1 MAKAGRCASAAQGSG
16 GDCCLFSGGV
26 QSCSSS
32 AWQCSALVMRG
43 RTVTSHGCRGGTP
56 HDGRRRVVLQQ
67 AADIADMILSRG
79 DFEQGCSFI
88 VTRAVTIRTL
98 HLYLL
103 YATYIVARRHS
114 GAMPS
119 SSNFKIPRMGLAHVG
134 RKTILKQMMEM
145 NIGIDADQR
154 YSEEEEAA
162 ARAAADKTVA
172 TLTHVNIQ
180 DVEYLSGPYSL
191 NIKENFDGDK
201 GVMNRPNLFMHVGRG
216 VSRYVFDPASR
227 GFQWWSFVV
236 LVVTLIVAFA
246 IPIDLAWP
254 LVAKSSAAYVLA
266 NAIFYLVFWLDMLVQ
281 FNLAVWMADGSVI
294 ATRRRIALHYL
305 LTWFSL
311 DLISSMPWD
320 LILGQK
326 RGNLFRL
333 LKLLRFGS
341 ELPLYDSGGIL
352 PCRRTRGPPIAFI
365 GAMRKLPVPAVGGLA
380 AACSTAAA
388 PSAPPEAE
396 TLLWQN
402 SLTRALAGEHILRQ
416 YERHKPVQYDISLSS
431 YSCGA
436 LTLAQALAGEHVL
449 RQYERRKPVQY
460 ELLQLW
466 RFAVLLPLVLHF
478 MGCGLYIIANIA
490 NETYDF
496 REANGIEGDSQFLQ
510 WVYGIY
516 WAAMTVSTIGYGDVS
531 LVTYAERGYAIAC
544 MIIGATC
551 YAYLVGAVINIMLK
565 MGAKEQERRDGLAA
579 VNYLMANIK
588 LPVHMQVRVRHFL
601 ADVHTLRV
609 PQLMDH
615 QDELKKLSPPCVAYI
630 ARYLF
635 RGWLPQ
641 VWWLRT
647 SDDSFITR
655 LALIVK
661 SDAFAPQEP
670 LFRETILR
678 TMSAYTYG
686 AAAATYVGV
695 WRIDRP
701 ALMELLDEFPNMRLQ
716 QQQYRPLF
724 YPLFQGERCV
734 QRFQDES
741 RLQSENRKTPNS
753 ELQQPR
759 ITYAFEL
766 MHHSD
771 LDPDAD
777 VAAGC
782 TSVVP
787 AATLADGDSA
797 GVSTELQSLAA
808 TMRAALQRME
818 QLQGRIAAAE
828 AVQ

>member
-1 MAKAGRCASAAQGSG
+1 MLS
-16 GDCCLFSGGV
+16 
-26 QSCSSS
+26 
-32 AWQCSALVMRG
+32 
-43 RTVTSHGCRGGTP
+43 TVSTP
-56 HDGRRRVVLQQ
+56 ACPLCPPG
-67 AADIADMILSRG
+67 
-79 DFEQGCSFI
+79 
-88 VTRAVTIRTL
+88 
-98 HLYLL
+98 
-103 YATYIVARRHS
+103 
-114 GAMPS
+114 
-119 SSNFKIPRMGLAHVG
+119 
-134 RKTILKQMMEM
+134 
-145 NIGIDADQR
+145 
-154 YSEEEEAA
+154 
-162 ARAAADKTVA
+162 
-172 TLTHVNIQ
+172 
-180 DVEYLSGPYSL
+180 
-191 NIKENFDGDK
+191 
-201 GVMNRPNLFMHVGRG
+201 
-216 VSRYVFDPASR
+216 SR

-236 LVVTLIVAFA
+236 LVVTLVVAFA

-254 LVAKSSAAYVLA
+254 LVAKSSAAYILA

-305 LTWFSL
+305 LTWFAL

-333 LKLLRFGS
+333 LKLLRFG
-341 ELPLYDSGGIL
+341 
-352 PCRRTRGPPIAFI
+352 R
-365 GAMRKLPVPAVGGLA
+365 
-380 AACSTAAA
+380 
-388 PSAPPEAE
+388 
-396 TLLWQN
+396 
-402 SLTRALAGEHILRQ
+402 
-416 YERHKPVQYDISLSS
+416 
-431 YSCGA
+431 
-436 LTLAQALAGEHVL
+436 LAQALAGEHVL

-670 LFRETILR
+670 LFRAGQCANAIFVLSSGVLVRYTVAGTRLADCQRGFRSSRFLFGEETILR
-678 TMSAYTYG
+678 TVSAYTYG

-701 ALMELLDEFPNMRLQ
+701 ALMELLDEFPNMRARVRWAAAMLLL
-716 QQQYRPLF
+716 RRMKVLGANGP
-724 YPLFQGERCV
+724 PPKAI
-734 QRFQDES
+734 S
-741 RLQSENRKTPNS
+741 ATPT
-753 ELQQPR
+753 PR
-759 ITYAFEL
+759 RSFI
-766 MHHSD
+766 
-771 LDPDAD
+771 D
-777 VAAGC
+777 VAESVLSDVEEAAPVSTAAASLNAVAALNGSGPIFSGAAARSAGGDGSGSGGSSGSGGGGGGDSGGGG
-782 TSVVP
+782 TSSGSNE
-787 AATLADGDSA
+787 ADGDSA
-797 GVSTELQSLAA
+797 AVSTELQSLAA

-818 QLQGRIAAAE
+818 QLQGRMAAAE
-828 AVQ
+828 AKQ